1 MRALATPSRNVLT
14 PPLLTAGIDARL
26 ADLLPRPADHRDLV
40 TMAMREATLAGGKRT
55 RPQMMLISGRELG
68 CETPA
73 LLDLGCAIEMVHT
86 ASLVLDDMPCMDNA
100 ELRRGRPTIHRRFGE
115 DVAALAAVGLLSQA
129 FATVAALADV
139 APAAR
144 TELVG
149 MLACAVGPQGL
160 VRGQCL
166 DLRDAGAAGVDDIVD
181 TNALKTGALFAA
193 ALEMTALLAGAD
205 EATRAA
211 LARAA
216 LELGLAF
223 QLQDDLHDRHD
234 SASTGKDS
242 GKDLGK
248 STLLAVLGAA
258 EVRHR
263 LDAHLRN
270 ASDALASVYGEDSL
284 LDAYCQRLFGGL

>member
-1 MRALATPSRNVLT
+1 MRALATPPRDDLT
-14 PPLLTAGIDARL
+14 PALLGPRIDARL
-26 ADLLPRPADHRDLV
+26 AELLPRPADRRDLV
-40 TMAMREATLAGGKRT
+40 AMAMREGALAGGKRT
-55 RPQMMLISGRELG
+55 RPQMMLIAGRELG
-68 CETPA
+68 CDTPA

-100 ELRRGRPTIHRRFGE
+100 ELRRGRPTIHRSFGE

-129 FATVAALADV
+129 FATVAALGGV
-139 APAAR
+139 APGVR
-144 TELVG
+144 TQLVG
-149 MLACAVGPQGL
+149 VLACAVGPQGL

-166 DLRDAGAAGVDDIVD
+166 DLRDAGADGVDEIVD

-193 ALEMTALLAGAD
+193 ALEMTALLAGTD

-216 LELGLAF
+216 LELGQAF

-242 GKDLGK
+242 GKDAGK
-248 STLLAVLGAA
+248 STLLAALGIG
-258 EVRHR
+258 EVRSR
-263 LDAHLRN
+263 LQAHLRN
-270 ASDALASVYGEDSL
+270 ASDALASVYGEDGL
-284 LDAYCQRLFGGL
+284 LDAYCQRLFGVQ